1 MLTAANTSGTCRL
14 LLMCIGNAA
23 KPEALK
29 ILPRMPYQCITE
41 LKMCMSVSG
50 AVFRMVNT
58 FQLSDGAIKVE
69 VLPANVIRLIC
80 ETYMMIIYWC
90 EQSEEVRW
98 IEAGDAEN
106 ELTEVHIVQTV
117 QDSSRA
123 SVADADLEPAV
134 DRVTAEEA
142 FIGF

>member
-1 MLTAANTSGTCRL
+1 
-14 LLMCIGNAA
+14 MCIGNAA

-41 LKMCMSVSG
+41 LKMC
-50 AVFRMVNT
+50 
-58 FQLSDGAIKVE
+58 I
-69 VLPANVIRLIC
+69 
-80 ETYMMIIYWC
+80 
-90 EQSEEVRW
+90 EEVRW